1 MTVEAAVIAVGRDE
15 GERAQRLAAVG
26 VDLAEAGAEIT
37 LVHAFET
44 AETANE
50 TAERLGLADG
60 SAADLARRL
69 DSVRRVVQALEESG
83 VSVDVDGR
91 VGDPGAAVAGVAADL
106 AADRVVVG
114 GQDRSPTGKAVF
126 GSTAQDMLLSAPC
139 PVTFVRRDD

>member
-1 MTVEAAVIAVGRDE
+1 
-15 GERAQRLAAVG
+15 
-26 VDLAEAGAEIT
+26 

-50 TAERLGLADG
+50 TAARLGLADG

-69 DSVRRVVQALEESG
+69 DSVRQVVRALEESG

-91 VGDPGAAVAGVAADL
+91 VGNPGAAVASVAADL

-114 GQDRSPTGKAVF
+114 GQNRSPTGKAVF
-126 GSTAQDMLLSAPC
+126 GSTAQDVLLSAPC